1 MDERGKKYLIKK
13 LKMIKYE
20 SILQQKD
27 VLIYFI
33 QIYIRC
39 LLKFGI
45 SNEVTKETI
54 RIYKELKEIQEKEY
68 EISEFIKKNALDID
82 EIATNDLIRQLDE
95 LKSKTIIY
103 YYTAF
108 EDILTACD
116 LKNDI
121 SAKHKEKDFET
132 LNETNA
138 YKLFAASLLLEFKD
152 IKQLLGFE
160 EEFWKYI
167 EHRIVF
173 RNSNTNSKFTIDIK
187 LDENNNTKDFTLILP
202 RIVDIFSLKKCI
214 ELISYAYVL
223 YKNIGKEIDDE
234 EILNIPEEEKINEYI
249 LTKFN

>member
-103 YYTAF
+103 YYAAF
-108 EDILTACD
+108 KDILTACD
-116 LKNDI
+116 LKNEI
-121 SAKHKEKDFET
+121 YAKHK
-132 LNETNA
+132 
-138 YKLFAASLLLEFKD
+138 
-152 IKQLLGFE
+152 
-160 EEFWKYI
+160 
-167 EHRIVF
+167 
-173 RNSNTNSKFTIDIK
+173 
-187 LDENNNTKDFTLILP
+187 
-202 RIVDIFSLKKCI
+202 
-214 ELISYAYVL
+214 
-223 YKNIGKEIDDE
+223 
-234 EILNIPEEEKINEYI
+234 
-249 LTKFN
+249 